1 MAHTTAIENA
11 TTYTLVHNMGWD
23 AKDAAHAVRE
33 YANGDSDDPEVE
45 YVYEAILD
53 GRINTIGLEAYNDS
67 ASNS

>member
-23 AKDAAHAVRE
+23 AKDAAKAVRE

-45 YVYEAILD
+45 YVYEAVLD
-53 GRINTIGLEAYNDS
+53 GRLDTRGREVDYDV
-67 ASNS
+67 SNYR